1 MPKPVHSSVRLD
13 TEIKV
18 RVSYSYQAQI
28 RALAKSQKKTVST
41 LIRELLDREMDE
53 HTFFKGA
60 KWARDQQP
68 NCIFETST
76 DTSSATICKHCGR
89 EKWEHQQPTPVVSEE
104 ELRINAHK
112 GLEEEWTQIERIR
125 FVDGFF
131 ACHEW
136 LQSRPQANEGL
147 FKEEDK

>member
-60 KWARDQQP
+60 KWARDQQ
-68 NCIFETST
+68 
-76 DTSSATICKHCGR
+76 
-89 EKWEHQQPTPVVSEE
+89 QVSEVWKDFKKSD
-104 ELRINAHK
+104 LGNPI
-112 GLEEEWTQIERIR
+112 Q
-125 FVDGFF
+125 
-131 ACHEW
+131 
-136 LQSRPQANEGL
+136 LQSERPVQDTCKCDAATCEQYTHGTKCHTCGKPL
-147 FKEEDK
+147 SEKGE